1 MPACVCGEIAKS
13 QQQISVKTETRR
25 FGKVNTVIS
34 GFDDG
39 VDIKGL
45 AKKLK
50 MKRACGGTCKNKII
64 ELQGNHKNFI
74 KPILVSEGFT
84 EDQIADLVK
93 QSAILAEITGKD
105 LNEAVRGVTFAI
117 GSGYFESLQRAG
129 INISRAVVKNKAL
142 ALGYEGVY
150 NELEPLIRAQVTYN
164 VIQKNLSALQDDAGR
179 KIETFAGQI
188 LNVRR
193 AWNDLLDTLGIVTS
207 RSETLIDSLREVA
220 TVLDSVRNIID
231 SLSKLG
237 IDPIEILVNLLK
249 MDDNNHAARGL

>member
-84 EDQIADLVK
+84 EDQI
-93 QSAILAEITGKD
+93 
-105 LNEAVRGVTFAI
+105 
-117 GSGYFESLQRAG
+117 
-129 INISRAVVKNKAL
+129 
-142 ALGYEGVY
+142 
-150 NELEPLIRAQVTYN
+150 
-164 VIQKNLSALQDDAGR
+164 
-179 KIETFAGQI
+179 
-188 LNVRR
+188 
-193 AWNDLLDTLGIVTS
+193 ND
-207 RSETLIDSLREVA
+207 
-220 TVLDSVRNIID
+220 
-231 SLSKLG
+231 
-237 IDPIEILVNLLK
+237 
-249 MDDNNHAARGL
+249 